1 MGWKHIDTLNPTFSP
16 EKYHVGKQVSGE
28 NDKKQQNKYSE
39 AINNTCQPLNGE
51 WWKEGEK

>member
-1 MGWKHIDTLNPTFSP
+1 MGWKHIDTLNPTFSQ

-28 NDKKQQNKYSE
+28 NEKKPQNKYAE

-51 WWKEGEK
+51 